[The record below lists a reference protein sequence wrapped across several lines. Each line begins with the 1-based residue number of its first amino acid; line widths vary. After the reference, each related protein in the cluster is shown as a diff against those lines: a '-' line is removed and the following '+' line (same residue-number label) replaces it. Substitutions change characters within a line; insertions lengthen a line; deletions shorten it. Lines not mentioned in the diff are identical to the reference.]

1 MCLVCRFGL
10 SERQRAHDYHT
21 GLCCKV
27 CASYVTL
34 VYPSASEHT
43 TAFAARCASYVALV
57 YPSASEHTTSTSVFC
72 CKAHLVCRFGLSER
86 QRARYCCEQ
95 ISAWQSYSS
104 PVRRHGKLSSV
115 KFWSDPN
122 MVLDH
127 HTLAMLVRIC
137 AHFES
142 NQLALFQPILTIHHP
157 CQKFIPNLR
166 AIRLFKPWRF
176 PPFCLPRALL
186 RHHKADHHTSVFS
199 GDSSASAPSF

>member
-1 MCLVCRFGL
+1 MSLWFIRAPASTRLPHWSLLQGVCLVCHFGLSECQRAYDCFCCQVCLVCRFGL
-10 SERQRAHDYHT
+10 SERQRAHDFHIRLLLQGAPRLSLWSIRAPASALLLRT
-21 GLCCKV
+21 NLCLAKLFV
-27 CASYVTL
+27 
-34 VYPSASEHT
+34 
-43 TAFAARCASYVALV
+43 RC
-57 YPSASEHTTSTSVFC
+57 
-72 CKAHLVCRFGLSER
+72 
-86 QRARYCCEQ
+86 
-95 ISAWQSYSS
+95 
-104 PVRRHGKLSSV
+104 HGKLSSV

-176 PPFCLPRALL
+176 PPFCLPWALL
-186 RHHKADHHTSVFS
+186 
-199 GDSSASAPSF
+199 